1 MNFFQISIPV
11 EDEFEKEYSKTSNP
25 HYPLFDHQM
34 NAVKKSKE
42 ILKKEFNNNLI
53 LHMPTGSGKTRTC
66 MNIISDY
73 LRENKGIVVWLANNE
88 ELCEQAFDEF
98 GKAWVNLGDRE
109 VGMFKLWGAG
119 NGVLHGNELLTYQEF
134 IDLNRRNID
143 SWFAKTNSIIKNIT
157 IFYLI

>member
-1 MNFFQISIPV
+1 
-11 EDEFEKEYSKTSNP
+11 
-25 HYPLFDHQM
+25 
-34 NAVKKSKE
+34 
-42 ILKKEFNNNLI
+42 
-53 LHMPTGSGKTRTC
+53 MPTGSGKTRTC

-134 IDLNRRNID
+134 IDLKKDGILI
-143 SWFAKTNSIIKNIT
+143 AGLQKTNSIIKKIL
-157 IFYLI
+157 IFI